1 MALTNCDE
9 CGEKLS
15 EHAKACPH
23 CAAPAKIA
31 LRTFRQERLEQE
43 RLEKQERRKKVVID
57 HAVIEGG
64 IRKALN
70 KPEGDLTKGDLEQL
84 TSLDLREN
92 QITDL
97 TPLKDFTQLT
107 RLNLDEN
114 QITDL
119 TPLKDLTELTELKC
133 DDNLAIPNRTPWWE
147 AFLDE
152 VKRFFR

>member
-1 MALTNCDE
+1 MALANCDE
-9 CGEKLS
+9 CGKELS
-15 EHAKACPH
+15 EHAEVCPH

-43 RLEKQERRKKVVID
+43 RLEEQERRKKVIID

-84 TSLDLREN
+84 TE
-92 QITDL
+92 
-97 TPLKDFTQLT
+97 
-107 RLNLDEN
+107 LNLGNN

-119 TPLKDLTELTELKC
+119 TPLKDLTELTDLKC
-133 DDNLAIPNRTPWWE
+133 DDNLAIPNRTPWRE